1 MPYTFLLVT
10 SLTILLA
17 VLLSLYRVV
26 AGPSII
32 DRIIGVNVVGTKTIA
47 VIVLTGYLFD
57 RVEFFIDIAFL
68 YALINFIGTLAF
80 SRYFEQKGVENSDRR
95 DDDSR
100 SVIGL
105 RRDLLSIYGC
115 CWTCPVSGFLHTDA
129 CRQ

>member
-68 YALINFIGTLAF
+68 YALINFIGTCLL
-80 SRYFEQKGVENSDRR
+80 YTSDAA
-95 DDDSR
+95 DE
-100 SVIGL
+100 
-105 RRDLLSIYGC
+105 
-115 CWTCPVSGFLHTDA
+115 
-129 CRQ
+129 

>member
-80 SRYFEQKGVENSDRR
+80 SRYF
-95 DDDSR
+95 
-100 SVIGL
+100 
-105 RRDLLSIYGC
+105 
-115 CWTCPVSGFLHTDA
+115 
-129 CRQ
+129 

>member
-80 SRYFEQKGVENSDRR
+80 SRYFEQIGVENS
-95 DDDSR
+95 
-100 SVIGL
+100 
-105 RRDLLSIYGC
+105 
-115 CWTCPVSGFLHTDA
+115 
-129 CRQ
+129 